1 MTVSSST
8 SKVTYSGN
16 GFTTVFPYTFKILDQ
31 DEVLVQLKVNATGVI
46 TTQTITTHYTVSGV
60 GASAGG
66 NITMLTAP
74 ASGTTLIIT
83 RNMAFTQ
90 ETDYT
95 EYDAF
100 PADTHE
106 TALDR
111 LTMQVQQVKEVAD
124 RAIKFDSAVTGFDTT
139 LPSPDAGYVLAINDT
154 EDGWDLVTLSNL
166 TTDLTLQAG
175 EGIIAKTGAATS
187 ALRTITGT
195 VGEIVV
201 TNGDGL
207 SGNPTISID
216 PAFGVAPA
224 IGDITGMGTGVATF
238 LATPSSANLKS
249 AVTDETGSGGALVFA
264 TSPTLTTPVI
274 GTIADANGNES
285 LIMNATASA
294 VNEITLTNAA
304 TGSSPLLESSGG
316 DTNIAL
322 NISSKGT
329 GAINLKSANTS
340 TAVTFQTG
348 TSNQHTTSLSFA
360 NTSASRTITIPDT
373 DISNAVVQRVSTQT
387 GAVATGTTTVP
398 IDDTI
403 PQNTE
408 GDQYMSLAITPK
420 ATGNILKIEVTI
432 FACHSVGAGH
442 ITTALFQ
449 DSTANALAAGT
460 HITPAVGA
468 FISTKFTHTMSAGT
482 TSSTTFKVRIGSNA
496 AGTTTFNGATG
507 ARFLGGV
514 LASSI
519 IITEYGA

>member
-16 GFTTVFPYTFKILDQ
+16 GSTTVFPYTFKILDQ

-46 TTQTITTHYTVSGV
+46 TTQTITTHYAVSGV

-66 NITMLTAP
+66 NITMVTAP

-166 TTDLTLQAG
+166 TTDLTLPAG

-195 VGEIVV
+195 AGEIVV

-216 PAFGVAPA
+216 PAFGGAPA

-238 LATPSSANLKS
+238 LATPSSANLKA

-285 LIMNATASA
+285 LIMTATSSA

-304 TGSSPLLESSGG
+304 TGTAPILASSGG
-316 DTNIAL
+316 DTNIDLRLRA
-322 NISSKGT
+322 KGT
-329 GAINLKSANTS
+329 GQTS
-340 TAVTFQTG
+340 LQSTGGTHAVYTG
-348 TSNQHTTSLSFA
+348 SGYQHATLWSYPTTSA
-360 NTSASRTITIPDT
+360 TRTITIPDC
-373 DISNAVVQRVSTQT
+373 DVSGMYVQQAFTSSGTS
-387 GAVATGTTTVP
+387 ATGTTMIP
-398 IDDTI
+398 RDNTI

-408 GDQYMSLAITPK
+408 GDQYMTLAITPK
-420 ATGNILKIEVTI
+420 STSNLLDITVVFFGSAST
-432 FACHSVGAGH
+432 AG
-442 ITTALFQ
+442 TFCVSLFQ
-449 DSTANALAAGT
+449 DSTANSLASVAQYIDT
-460 HITPAVGA
+460 
-468 FISTKFTHTMSAGT
+468 STAERCTVLRHRMSAGT
-482 TSSTTFKVRIGSNA
+482 TSSTTFKVRAGNST
-496 AGTTTFNGATG
+496 AGTTTFNGQGGTQ
-507 ARFLGGV
+507 LYGGV
-514 LASSI
+514 AMSSI
-519 IITEYGA
+519 TIKEYSA